1 MRDAALFTAV
11 IEEALATGATVRFR
25 AHGTSMSPTIRDGET
40 ISIAAVSPDEV
51 VRGDVLLC
59 RHDKRV
65 LAHRVVGV
73 TAHGAGRV
81 FELRGDAKAGRD
93 TPVGADDV
101 VGQVIAVQ
109 RNGRRVGLCGRGA
122 RLRHTARTASS
133 CAKSLVVSTAII
145 LPRAIIS
152 CWPRRFF
159 RDDGLRI

>member
-1 MRDAALFTAV
+1 MRDSAIFTGV
-11 IEEALATGATVRFR
+11 VEEALAKGTTVRFR
-25 AHGTSMSPTIRDGET
+25 AQGTSMSPTIRDGEA

-73 TAHGAGRV
+73 TTHGAGRV
-81 FELRGDAKAGRD
+81 FELRGDAKAGSD

-109 RNGRRVGLCGRGA
+109 RNGRLVGLCGRGA
-122 RLRHTARTASS
+122 RLRHAARTAAA

-145 LPRAIIS
+145 LHRGIVS